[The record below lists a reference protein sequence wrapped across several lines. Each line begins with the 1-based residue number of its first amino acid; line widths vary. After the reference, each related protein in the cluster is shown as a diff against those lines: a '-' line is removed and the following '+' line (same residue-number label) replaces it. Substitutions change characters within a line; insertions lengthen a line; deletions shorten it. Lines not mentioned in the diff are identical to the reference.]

1 MGGVTSTHNPHIF
14 NQSPTHKTKLNM
26 NIDKDAAQGSG
37 NTFMEFNIGHVEN
50 LNPAAKTVVNNYYG
64 TRVKPQAGTTV
75 NKESV
80 REEILNYVEN
90 TLQFVNPKWRGKYME
105 LWTDMLNL
113 PEVDAVVYDKG
124 MQEGTRFN
132 RKEVAHIICYLGKH
146 SDGGTGI
153 FTKYVA
159 THIAA
164 SFKDGKEGTVRPE
177 LGFRPSQEIRD
188 AIDTLMKQYE
198 KKP

>member
-1 MGGVTSTHNPHIF
+1 
-14 NQSPTHKTKLNM
+14 M
-26 NIDKDAAQGSG
+26 NIDKDAAKGTG

-50 LNPAAKTVVNNYYG
+50 LNPAATTVVNNYYG
-64 TRVKPQAGTTV
+64 TRVKSQSEATV

-80 REEILNYVEN
+80 RQEILNYVEN
-90 TLQFVNPKWRGKYME
+90 TLQFVNPKWRDKYMD
-105 LWTDMLNL
+105 LWADILNL

-146 SDGGTGI
+146 SDGGIGI

-164 SFKDGKEGTVRPE
+164 SFKDGKESTVRPE
-177 LGFRPSQEIRD
+177 LGFRPSPEIRD
-188 AIDTLMKQYE
+188 AIDTLMK
-198 KKP
+198 KHK

>member
-1 MGGVTSTHNPHIF
+1 
-14 NQSPTHKTKLNM
+14 M
-26 NIDKDAAQGSG
+26 NIDKDAAKGSG

-50 LNPAAKTVVNNYYG
+50 LNPAATTVVNNYYG
-64 TRVKPQAGTTV
+64 TRVKPQAETVV

-80 REEILNYVEN
+80 RQEILNYVEN
-90 TLQFVNPKWRGKYME
+90 TLQFVNLKWRDRYMG
-105 LWTDMLNL
+105 LWADILSL

-146 SDGGTGI
+146 ADGGIGI

-164 SFKDGKEGTVRPE
+164 SFKDGKQSTIRPE
-177 LGFRPSQEIRD
+177 LGFRPSQEIQT
-188 AIDTLMKQYE
+188 AIDTLMK
-198 KKP
+198 KRK